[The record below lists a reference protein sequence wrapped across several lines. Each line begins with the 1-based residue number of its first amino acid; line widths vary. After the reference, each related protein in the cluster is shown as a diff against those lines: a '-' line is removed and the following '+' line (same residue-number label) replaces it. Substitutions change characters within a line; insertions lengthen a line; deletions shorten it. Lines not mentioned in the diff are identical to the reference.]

1 MTNTDVYQFIE
12 IRKLMV
18 VSPAEKKACHEN
30 PLCRPLQKRTCPYI
44 WQVSQFTGANQDK
57 QGAQVSELV

>member
-30 PLCRPLQKRTCPYI
+30 PLRRPLQKRTCPYI
-44 WQVSQFTGANQDK
+44 WQVTGANQDK
-57 QGAQVSELV
+57 QGAQVSERV